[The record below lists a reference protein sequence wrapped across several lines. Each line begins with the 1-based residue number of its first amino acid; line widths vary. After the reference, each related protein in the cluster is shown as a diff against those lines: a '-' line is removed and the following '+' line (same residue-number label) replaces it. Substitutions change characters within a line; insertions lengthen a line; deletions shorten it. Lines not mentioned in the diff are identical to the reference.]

1 MFICKFLC
9 GHMLSFVLGKYLG
22 MDWLDHMADVC
33 LTFKQTTSV
42 FQSVCTLLHFPLAV
56 YESFLF
62 YILTNIWCDW
72 SFQFNHSEICC
83 VPVCSA
89 TQFCPALCNPMD
101 CSPLGSSA
109 HGIFQARILKY
120 VIDILFAFI

>member
-1 MFICKFLC
+1 
-9 GHMLSFVLGKYLG
+9 
-22 MDWLDHMADVC
+22 MAGVC

-42 FQSVCTLLHFPLAV
+42 VQSVCTRLHFPLAV

-62 YILTNIWCDW
+62 SYILTVGVTGP
-72 SFQFNHSEICC
+72 FNLIILKYGVC
-83 VPVCSA
+83 VCSA
-89 TQFCPALCNPMD
+89 TRLCPTLCNPMD